1 MARTLNTYSLS
12 ELHDLEAQALNLLAD
27 IQREIANRQ
36 ESCAATVC
44 GYDADGGLL
53 DAKTHHT
60 FARVTRCGR

>member
-36 ESCAATVC
+36 ENFAATVC
-44 GYDADGGLL
+44 GYDAAGNLL
-53 DAKTHHT
+53 EAKEYHT